1 MLKSNDLLISTTNAK
16 PPKPRSIRLV
26 NQTSKDRGEN
36 KVELCARS
44 RGSNGKSLLP
54 ANPRL
59 FSLLEIVPG
68 RFQMSLRYQK
78 DGKSKDLQGTRYYS
92 ERAGAT
98 SEPVVVFSS
107 FIVNGSLLY

>member
-54 ANPRL
+54 RKPATFFAIRNSARPVSNVA
-59 FSLLEIVPG
+59 SLSEEWQTERPAGDETL
-68 RFQMSLRYQK
+68 LR
-78 DGKSKDLQGTRYYS
+78 TRRS
-92 ERAGAT
+92 NE
-98 SEPVVVFSS
+98 
-107 FIVNGSLLY
+107 